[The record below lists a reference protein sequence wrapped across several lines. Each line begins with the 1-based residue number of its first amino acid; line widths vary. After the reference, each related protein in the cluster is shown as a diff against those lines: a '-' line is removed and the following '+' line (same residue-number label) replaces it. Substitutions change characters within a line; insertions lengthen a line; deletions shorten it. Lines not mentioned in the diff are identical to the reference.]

1 MKRYADNQDEGLES
15 RLYQTLQGLHAVNRE
30 ISLGGYRATK
40 SSGNVYLHGRPLCNM
55 DRGGGSWGV
64 VGLWS
69 GSWDINAATVVCK
82 MLGFPRATNFH
93 RHCHFGGC
101 TGKVAFAMGGFKC
114 RGDESHIKFCP
125 RDNTL
130 SSDCGENGFP
140 RTRGNPH
147 QTDADD
153 FWNIVGVECDAI
165 KL

>member
-55 DRGGGSWGV
+55 DSDNAWAWNA
-64 VGLWS
+64 WS
-69 GSWDINAATVVCK
+69 GSWDMNAATVVCK
-82 MLGFPRATNFH
+82 MLGFPRAIDFH

-125 RDNTL
+125 HDNTL
-130 SSDCGENGFP
+130 SSDCGNNGFP
-140 RTRGNPH
+140 QNLGGENEG
-147 QTDADD
+147 DD
-153 FWNIVGVECDAI
+153 FLHIVGVECDY
-165 KL
+165 K